1 MLQGIAPP
9 AYGLRSPETQSSA
22 RLVSLDFS
30 LPSHNGSWAEARIV
44 TDEADY
50 RTIPYRVGKRRS
62 FHTTPRLPLGS
73 ETKLVLDVPA
83 DYVAPEEISFELR
96 RWSAAAWPTR

>member
-1 MLQGIAPP
+1 MLQGLAPP
-9 AYGLRSPETQSSA
+9 TYGLRSPETQSSA

-30 LPSHNGSWAEARIV
+30 LPSHHGARAEARIV

-62 FHTTPRLPLGS
+62 FHTTPRFPLGS
-73 ETKLVLDVPA
+73 ETRLVLDVPA
-83 DYVAPEEISFELR
+83 DYVAPVEISFELR
-96 RWSAAAWPTR
+96 RWSAAAWSTR